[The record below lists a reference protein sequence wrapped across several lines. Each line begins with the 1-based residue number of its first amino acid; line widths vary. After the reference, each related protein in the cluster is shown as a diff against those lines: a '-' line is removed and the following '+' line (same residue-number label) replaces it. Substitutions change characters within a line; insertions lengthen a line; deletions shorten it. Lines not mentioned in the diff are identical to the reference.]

1 MFDKWIDGFCAGEGA
16 VDRAKVGKKTS
27 LVGIG
32 CNLTLFAIKLVAG
45 LLSGSLAVAADAVNN
60 LSDASSSVI
69 SLLGFQMGSK
79 PADAEHP
86 YGHGRY
92 EYLAGLSVAVLI
104 LVIGVELLKTSVQR
118 TLHPEPVDF
127 TVVTG
132 MVLVVSILIKAA
144 MQIFYH
150 KVGQKIDSNTL
161 EAAAADSRNDVL
173 TTTGVLL
180 GMLVTYFTSISLD
193 GPVGLAVAAFILY
206 SGFGLIRDTLDPLL
220 GHAPEPEEVETIR
233 QKILGY
239 PGVIGTHDLLIH
251 DYGPGRQFASAH
263 VEMSAATDPLQA
275 HEVID
280 QIERDFLEE
289 KGLNMVVHM
298 DPVAEVDTALGQM
311 NEWLATQVRTIDAAL
326 TVHDLRVMTEED
338 GRTLLEFDCVVPRGF
353 GIPDEA
359 LRSEVTRLVQQR
371 WPRSDCRITVDH
383 DYAALPHTA
392 ER

>member
-1 MFDKWIDGFCAGEGA
+1 MLERWIDQFCGGETA
-16 VDRAKVGKKTS
+16 DRAKVGKKTS

-32 CNLTLFAIKLVAG
+32 CNLLLFAIKLVAG

-127 TVVTG
+127 TAVTG
-132 MVLVVSILIKAA
+132 AVLVLSILIKAG

-150 KVGQKIDSNTL
+150 KVGRKIDSNTL

-193 GPVGLAVAAFILY
+193 GPVGLAVAVFILY

-220 GHAPEPEEVETIR
+220 GHAPEPEEVEAIR
-233 QKILGY
+233 QKILSY

-263 VEMSAATDPLQA
+263 VEMSAAADPMQA

-280 QIERDFLEE
+280 QIERDFLEQ
-289 KGLNMVVHM
+289 KGLNLVVHM

-311 NEWLATQVRTIDAAL
+311 NEWLSAQVRSIDNSL
-326 TVHDLRVMTEED
+326 SVHDLRVMSEED
-338 GRTLLEFDCVVPRGF
+338 GRTLLEFDCMVPRGF
-353 GIPDEA
+353 NIPDEA